1 MNIGQFCRDTVKIT
15 ANVIRFSLF
24 NVEQLHDGSTYIS
37 PRHFHQIGPL
47 CRFDLVVAMSVCPL
61 FMH

>member
-24 NVEQLHDGSTYIS
+24 NVNQLHVGSRYIS
-37 PRHFHQIGPL
+37 PRHFYLAFLQ
-47 CRFDLVVAMSVCPL
+47 FD
-61 FMH
+61 FF